1 LDILMWRLLMNAVV
15 KTGGKEYRIAK
26 GDLIRVEKME
36 GKVGDQVTMKD
47 ILMISDEDKVQ
58 VGNPFLTN
66 AVITG
71 EIVQQV
77 RGKKVLIYKM
87 KRRKNY
93 RRTKG
98 HRQTYT
104 YVRVNDISLA

>member
-1 LDILMWRLLMNAVV
+1 MWRLLMNAVV

-104 YVRVNDISLA
+104 YVRVNEISLS

>member
-1 LDILMWRLLMNAVV
+1 MYAVV
-15 KTGGKEYRIAK
+15 KTGGKEYRISQ
-26 GDLIRVEKME
+26 GDLIRVEKLE

-47 ILMISDEDKVQ
+47 ILMVSHEGQVQ
-58 VGNPFLTN
+58 VGNPLLAN

-77 RGKKVLIYKM
+77 KGKKVLTYKM

-104 YVRVNDISLA
+104 YIRVNDITVS

>member
-1 LDILMWRLLMNAVV
+1 MYAVV
-15 KTGGKEYRIAK
+15 KTGGKEYRISP
-26 GDLIRVEKME
+26 GDLIRVDKLE

-47 ILMISDEDKVQ
+47 ILMVSHEDQVQ
-58 VGNPFLTN
+58 VGNPLLSN

-77 RGKKVLIYKM
+77 KGRKVLIYKM

-104 YVRVNDISLA
+104 YIRVNEINLS

>member
-1 LDILMWRLLMNAVV
+1 MNAVV
-15 KTGGKEYRIAK
+15 KTGGKEYRISK

-77 RGKKVLIYKM
+77 RGKKVLTYKM

>member
-1 LDILMWRLLMNAVV
+1 MYAVV
-15 KTGGKEYRIAK
+15 KTGGKEYRISQ

>member
-1 LDILMWRLLMNAVV
+1 MNAVV
-15 KTGGKEYRIAK
+15 KTGGKEYRISQ
-26 GDLIRVEKME
+26 GDLIRVEKIE

-77 RGKKVLIYKM
+77 RGKKVLTYKM

-104 YVRVNDISLA
+104 YVRVNDISLV

>member
-1 LDILMWRLLMNAVV
+1 MNAVV
-15 KTGGKEYRIAK
+15 KTGGKEYRISQ

-47 ILMISDEDKVQ
+47 ILMVSHEGQVQ
-58 VGNPFLTN
+58 VGNPLLAN

-77 RGKKVLIYKM
+77 KGKKVLIYKM

-104 YVRVNDISLA
+104 YIRVNDISLG

>member
-1 LDILMWRLLMNAVV
+1 MYAVV
-15 KTGGKEYRIAK
+15 KTGGKEYRISQ

-36 GKVGDQVTMKD
+36 GKAGDQVTMKD
-47 ILMISDEDKVQ
+47 VLMVSHEGQIQ
-58 VGNPFLTN
+58 VGNPLLAH

-77 RGKKVLIYKM
+77 KGKKVLTYKM

-104 YVRVNDISLA
+104 YIRVNEISLV

>member
-1 LDILMWRLLMNAVV
+1 MYAVV
-15 KTGGKEYRIAK
+15 KTGGKEYRISP
-26 GDLIRVEKME
+26 GDLIRVEKVE
-36 GKVGDQVTMKD
+36 GRVGDRVTMED
-47 ILMISDEDKVQ
+47 ILMVSHEGQ
-58 VGNPFLTN
+58 VRIGNPLLAN

-77 RGKKVLIYKM
+77 KGKKVLTYKM

-104 YVRVNDISLA
+104 YIRVNDISLG

>member
-1 LDILMWRLLMNAVV
+1 MWRLLMYAVV
-15 KTGGKEYRIAK
+15 KTGGKEYRISQ

-47 ILMISDEDKVQ
+47 ILMVSHEGQVQ
-58 VGNPFLTN
+58 VGNPLLAN

-77 RGKKVLIYKM
+77 KGKKVLIYKM

-104 YVRVNDISLA
+104 YIRVNDISLG

>member
-1 LDILMWRLLMNAVV
+1 MNAVV
-15 KTGGKEYRIAK
+15 KTGGKEYRISQ
-26 GDLIRVEKME
+26 GDLIRVEKIE

-104 YVRVNDISLA
+104 YVRVNEISLS

>member
-1 LDILMWRLLMNAVV
+1 MYAVV
-15 KTGGKEYRIAK
+15 KTGGKEYRISQ

-47 ILMISDEDKVQ
+47 ILMVSHEGQVQ
-58 VGNPFLTN
+58 VGNPLLAN

-77 RGKKVLIYKM
+77 RGKKVLVYKM

-104 YVRVNDISLA
+104 YIRVNDISLG

>member
-1 LDILMWRLLMNAVV
+1 MYAVV
-15 KTGGKEYRIAK
+15 KTGGKEYRISQ

-47 ILMISDEDKVQ
+47 ILMVSHEGQVQ
-58 VGNPFLTN
+58 VGNPLLAN

-77 RGKKVLIYKM
+77 KGKKVLIYKM

-104 YVRVNDISLA
+104 YIRVNDISLG

>member
-1 LDILMWRLLMNAVV
+1 MWRLLMNAVV
-15 KTGGKEYRIAK
+15 KTGGKEYRISK

>member
-1 LDILMWRLLMNAVV
+1 MWRLLMNAVV

-104 YVRVNDISLA
+104 YIRVNDISLG

>member
-1 LDILMWRLLMNAVV
+1 MWRPQMYAVV
-15 KTGGKEYRIAK
+15 KTGGKEYRVSQ

-47 ILMISDEDKVQ
+47 ILMVSHEDQVQ
-58 VGNPFLTN
+58 VGNPLLAN

-71 EIVQQV
+71 QIVQQV
-77 RGKKVLIYKM
+77 KGKKVLTYKM

-104 YVRVNDISLA
+104 YIRVNDISLV

>member
-1 LDILMWRLLMNAVV
+1 MNAVV
-15 KTGGKEYRIAK
+15 KTGGKEYRISQ